1 MKIKEDNLNISDLR
15 NHAVK
20 STKWTALTEIVSR
33 SASPLVMLIL
43 ARLLTPEDFGIVAV
57 AMIAIGFAQSIK
69 DFGFEK
75 ALIQRE
81 TKITESANI
90 VFWSNIITGF
100 FIYLVIFLFAPL
112 IADFFHESNVID
124 VLRVLCLQI
133 ILLNFATVHSALLQ
147 REFQFK
153 KLFFAR
159 LALAFVPGVVS
170 IPLALIGWG
179 VWAIV
184 WGSLAGTF
192 VQVVLLWHLSDWRP
206 KLSFD
211 VSLARQLSG
220 FGIWVTVEMVLGW
233 LILWMDSIILGHF
246 LGVQELGVYRVGI
259 TFLTL
264 AFGIFLNPITFL
276 VYPYFSRLQSNH
288 TELKSSFLKVNQLIV
303 AFAIPIGIVL
313 ALTAYPVSSLVFGQ
327 KWQGVE
333 IVILILSLQQA
344 LAWFVGINNSVYRA
358 VGKPDVSV
366 KLLIVNISYRI
377 PVYILAA
384 PHGLLVFCL
393 AKLGVNIV
401 GVLLHFFVVNRLFQL
416 PFTYLK
422 SCVKSPLI
430 ASLVMGVLLYGMVNL
445 FNPFEGWQG
454 WLKLALVLL
463 LAVGSYLVT
472 MWLLD
477 RKFTQQTIRLI
488 KEGIL

>member
-1 MKIKEDNLNISDLR
+1 MKIKEDSLNISDLR

-81 TKITESANI
+81 TKIMESANI

-124 VLRVLCLQI
+124 ILRVLCLQI

-159 LALAFVPGVVS
+159 LAPAFVPGVVS

-192 VQVVLLWHLSDWRP
+192 VQVVLLWQLSRWRP

-220 FGIWVTVEMVLGW
+220 FGIWVTVEMFLGW
-233 LILWMDSIILGHF
+233 LILWVDSIILGHF

-259 TFLTL
+259 TFLML
-264 AFGIFLNPITFL
+264 AFGIFLNPITFV

-303 AFAIPIGIVL
+303 AFALPIGIIL
-313 ALTAYPVSSLVFGQ
+313 ALTAHPVSSFVFGQ
-327 KWQGVE
+327 KWQGIE
-333 IVILILSLQQA
+333 IVILILGLREV

-366 KLLIVNISYRI
+366 KLLTVNIIYRV

-393 AKLGVNIV
+393 ARLGVTIV
-401 GVLLHFFVVNRLFQL
+401 GMHLHFFVVNRLFQL

-430 ASLVMGVLLYGMVNL
+430 ASFVMGVLLYGMVNL
-445 FNPFEGWQG
+445 FDPFEGWQG
-454 WLKLALVLL
+454 WLKLIVAIVS
-463 LAVGSYLVT
+463 AGISYLGALWMVDKD
-472 MWLLD
+472 LL
-477 RKFTQQTIRLI
+477 KQFFRLVKEAI
-488 KEGIL
+488 K